1 MSYSSTITMGK
12 KDPPQ
17 LQLRQ
22 RGSVPLRRSTVIN
35 ALLCLLSISGL
46 ISCSLMGYV
55 FGLHQS
61 DDASIQ
67 QSGRDHRYV
76 RASRS
81 QLFGAAAKRQGELP
95 HQHRQQHSDESKW
108 KTIPD
113 GWEHYTFAE
122 IRNHFYCDEHAHD
135 QNKPLPSLAEW
146 TFLRKQMKLLV
157 DPRLNLDDPVP
168 PTQGYSLGNT
178 GAPPPYYAQRSEG
191 KGRGLFASRDIQKG
205 ELVQDGPHSFIVF
218 PDALSFR
225 RLVFALPRKSA
236 CDITEWA
243 WHQELTPGGRLTI
256 VVDANIAA
264 LMNSSPEPNI
274 APKTDTDTK
283 LYAVRDI
290 RKGEEIYYDYNIYE
304 TDWSKVGLE

>member
-1 MSYSSTITMGK
+1 MGK

-17 LQLRQ
+17 LHQ
-22 RGSVPLRRSTVIN
+22 RSGVAMRRSTVIN
-35 ALLCLLSISGL
+35 ALLCLLGIGGL
-46 ISCSLMGYV
+46 ISCSLLGYGI
-55 FGLHQS
+55 GLHSQSPLLS
-61 DDASIQ
+61 DDAPFQ
-67 QSGRDHRYV
+67 QLLGRDNRHV

-81 QLFGAAAKRQGELP
+81 QLFEAAAMRQGERLQ
-95 HQHRQQHSDESKW
+95 QHRQQHSDELKW
-108 KTIPD
+108 ETIPD
-113 GWEHYTFAE
+113 GWEDYTFAD
-122 IRNHFYCDEHAHD
+122 IRNHFNCDEHAYD

-157 DPRLNLDDPVP
+157 DPRLNLEDPVP

-178 GAPPPYYAQRSEG
+178 GAPPPYYAQRSER
-191 KGRGLFASRDIQKG
+191 KGRGLFASRDIKKG

-256 VVDANIAA
+256 VVDTNTAA

-304 TDWSKVGLE
+304 TDWSKVGLD